1 MSYARYL
8 VGIIIADLMVLR
20 SIASMEGVESEHH
33 EGADSVPLLRL
44 KNWSNNP
51 LPIALFNSAALSPSR
66 NQLALLSH
74 NQQLVIVPLDHR
86 SPALHTDSAS
96 AASSPNQRVRGELG
110 EIASVSSTPFTPPR
124 PSSTGERFD
133 PEPLNSTGFQFS
145 TGFGG
150 GQQSSTPYA
159 TPAFVPK
166 RLFGSVHGTPI
177 ESHSTTPFYTPCG
190 STPFFSSTSPTLSQ
204 QTSLSGSGPI
214 EVHEPAEPTAIPSC
228 LPILGDVDCFSWACC
243 EDEFGAN
250 RNAGPFV
257 EILLTSGKE
266 GLVIH
271 AFCGKKENGE
281 LDNEKLVQ
289 QGPKRLE
296 GDFNGKWR
304 SWSLGE
310 DELENVGNGSHGE
323 EQEDE
328 EKGVSGKRKLSFVD
342 ENLSASRNSNFEE
355 VGKASGAADNIRSSF
370 TSFAMSGDLQSFEGG
385 LLQLQYSDHQP
396 WPAHVECVSF
406 CIPYESTSFS
416 RLRMF
421 AETSN
426 LREEESVGEA
436 ETYDDAENDLHIAR
450 LLSSPAQNLV
460 AVVLVKRSAA
470 ELKVDGEDAKE
481 DILPHGPKLGQ
492 REEDVHGICFVV
504 IVRVS
509 CWKLEC
515 VARVDASVTEGK
527 QLGNNRVP
535 QWVDFQLSDQV
546 FVALKEDGM
555 VFLWRAL
562 TGEFIAKIN
571 VPQFCRVN
579 LEVGGDE
586 EAADLSRG
594 VERVVGSDD
603 TQELD
608 LLRNVEDEEKN
619 PSIDGYDDGSTQVVG
634 VAPVTCTFNNTLK
647 TGEGGSAGGAKNR
660 YTRLAVTA
668 DSLLIAVSDS
678 RGLIFLIPTDEYFAT
693 HDFLSSEILPH
704 RGHGSHCED
713 LRPLFSYEVAG
724 ANIGGAK
731 HSNVIPKRDW
741 LYGSS
746 EIEDTGTEVV
756 AKGWKRDRK
765 QLFSSFGDGLLG
777 ASGFTSRDLIA
788 QHENKG
794 IGARWTQLQPLR
806 KVFIPSKPLHS
817 FLGMALNA
825 YSITC
830 AAANNSREVT
840 LSQSG
845 LRVSSKLLDEA
856 KWDEKEISSVV
867 KQKSHSGNIV
877 AFSSQGCLYMV
888 STSALH
894 VVLPPLATKPPQLP
908 DSEGPWWLLGSGS
921 ETEAS
926 KWGCILPLNSG
937 KVASQHWQTE
947 VLDRCLVHDSLRE
960 AERLCLENGEHYKQ
974 STFCSLDQQMANF
987 TMVMIVFLVF
997 WISMG
1002 LKNTSKQAVAS
1013 CLAHTLHIIK

>member
-1 MSYARYL
+1 MSYARGL
-8 VGIIIADLMVLR
+8 VEIISADLMVLR

-33 EGADSVPLLRL
+33 GRADSVPLLRL
-44 KNWSNNP
+44 KNWANNP
-51 LPIALFNSAALSPSR
+51 LPISLFNSAGLSPSR

-86 SPALHTDSAS
+86 SPALLTDSAS
-96 AASSPNQRVRGELG
+96 AVSSPNQRVRGELVERG
-110 EIASVSSTPFTPPR
+110 SILSTPVTPPL
-124 PSSTGERFD
+124 PSSTGERYD
-133 PEPLNSTGFQFS
+133 PEPLISTGFQFS
-145 TGFGG
+145 TGFAGV
-150 GQQSSTPYA
+150 QQSSTPYA

-204 QTSLSGSGPI
+204 QTSLSGTGPV
-214 EVHEPAEPTAIPSC
+214 EFHEPAEPTAIPSC
-228 LPILGDVDCFSWACC
+228 LPILGGVECFSWACC

-250 RNAGPFV
+250 RNAGPFA

-266 GLVIH
+266 GLVFH
-271 AFCGKKENGE
+271 AFCRKKENEE

-296 GDFNGKWR
+296 GHFNGKWR

-310 DELENVGNGSHGE
+310 DELKNVGNGSHGE
-323 EQEDE
+323 EQVHE
-328 EKGVSGKRKLSFVD
+328 EKGIFGKRKLSFVD
-342 ENLSASRNSNFEE
+342 ENHSASRNSNFEE
-355 VGKASGAADNIRSSF
+355 VGKASGAAENMRSSF
-370 TSFAMSGDLQSFEGG
+370 TSFAVSGELQSFEGG
-385 LLQLQYSDHQP
+385 LLQLQYSEHQP

-421 AETSN
+421 AEHSD

-436 ETYDDAENDLHIAR
+436 ETDDGAENGLHIAR

-460 AVVLVKRSAA
+460 AVVLVKQSAA
-470 ELKVDGEDAKE
+470 EYKVDGEDAKE
-481 DILPHGPKLGQ
+481 DILSHGPKLGQ

-509 CWKLEC
+509 CGKLEC
-515 VARVDASVTEGK
+515 VARVDASVTEEK
-527 QLGNNRVP
+527 ELGNKRLS
-535 QWVDFQLSDQV
+535 QWVDFELSDQV

-586 EAADLSRG
+586 EAADLGRG
-594 VERVVGSDD
+594 GERVVGSDD

-608 LLRNVEDEEKN
+608 LLRNVEDKEKK
-619 PSIDGYDDGSTQVVG
+619 PSINDGSTQIVG
-634 VAPVTCTFNNTLK
+634 VAAVTCTFNNTLK
-647 TGEGGSAGGAKNR
+647 TSEGGSTGGAKNR

-668 DSLLIAVSDS
+668 DSLLISVSDS
-678 RGLIFLIPTDEYFAT
+678 RGLVFLISTDEYFAT

-704 RGHGSHCED
+704 RGHGSRCQD
-713 LRPLFSYEVAG
+713 LRPLLSYEVAG

-731 HSNVIPKRDW
+731 HSSVIPNRDW
-741 LYGSS
+741 LWGST
-746 EIEDTGTEVV
+746 EMEDIGTEFV

-765 QLFSSFGDGLLG
+765 LLFSSFGDGLLG

-794 IGARWTQLQPLR
+794 IGTRWTQFQPLR
-806 KVFIPSKPLHS
+806 KVFVPSKPFHS

-830 AAANNSREVT
+830 AAANDSRDVT
-840 LSQSG
+840 LTQSG

-867 KQKSHSGNIV
+867 KQKSYSGNIV
-877 AFSSQGCLYMV
+877 TFSSQGCLYMV

-894 VVLPPLATKPPQLP
+894 VVLPPLATKPLQLP

-926 KWGCILPLNSG
+926 KWGCILPLHSG

-960 AERLCLENGEHYKQ
+960 AERLCLENGEH
-974 STFCSLDQQMANF
+974 C
-987 TMVMIVFLVF
+987 
-997 WISMG
+997 
-1002 LKNTSKQAVAS
+1002 
-1013 CLAHTLHIIK
+1013 